1 MKIHDYVVANGWSHP
16 TGMGGWGNIWKG
28 DGWSDYYYLKRSV
41 LCDTDGKYGG
51 IISSIGQSSGGGGS
65 GVIVIVSIPQAAYA
79 ACSSSTID
87 REE

>member
-1 MKIHDYVVANGWSHP
+1 
-16 TGMGGWGNIWKG
+16 MGGWGNIWKG

-41 LCDTDGKYGG
+41 LCDMDGKYGG